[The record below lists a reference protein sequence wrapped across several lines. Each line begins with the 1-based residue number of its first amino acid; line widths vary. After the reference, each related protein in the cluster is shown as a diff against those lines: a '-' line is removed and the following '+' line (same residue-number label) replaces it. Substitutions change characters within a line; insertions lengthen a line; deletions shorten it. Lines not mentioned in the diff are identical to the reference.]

1 MSPKGYRLK
10 SARADIGHP
19 PEISY
24 PSGTAQGPLRSN
36 SEVAAIANHVCST
49 PTTDICALSEH
60 FRFVKQTGL
69 MHRSKTQS
77 FDHLIGQLL
86 NVCGD
91 IEAKHPG
98 GLQVDPQFDPRRLL
112 HRKLAGLGSVQN
124 PLHIITRTGI
134 EVG

>member
-1 MSPKGYRLK
+1 MQIGCCDVHRGKFIHHVTLWVKLGSGGDCQPCLFYPNNRHLRLERTLPF
-10 SARADIGHP
+10 RA
-19 PEISY
+19 
-24 PSGTAQGPLRSN
+24 T
-36 SEVAAIANHVCST
+36 
-49 PTTDICALSEH
+49 
-60 FRFVKQTGL
+60 TGL

-112 HRKLAGLGSVQN
+112 HRKLAGLGSV
-124 PLHIITRTGI
+124 
-134 EVG
+134 